1 MRECRGHPLGFGP
14 VRDRLKKNIA
24 VTIKAGGD
32 TVDTKKGDIFK
43 RDSDGGEYTVERV
56 VNGMVV
62 LESRD
67 GKRQILTEIDTLQL
81 ESFYQQKWNIEA
93 FKNMS

>member
-1 MRECRGHPLGFGP
+1 M
-14 VRDRLKKNIA
+14 
-24 VTIKAGGD
+24 
-32 TVDTKKGDIFK
+32 DTKKGDIFK

-93 FKNMS
+93 FKSMS